1 MPSRPA
7 SGWFDRRFPALRH
20 RNFRLYWTCQLTSL
34 VGTWM
39 QSVAQA
45 WLLHRLDPAPF
56 ALGFLNFLQ
65 FLPVLLL
72 SVWAGVLADR
82 ADKRRLLLTTQTVAL
97 IQAVVMAAVV
107 TAGIVQPWMVYSLAL
122 VFGLFNAFDLPAR
135 QSYLVELTGKE
146 DLSNAIAL
154 NSAAFNG
161 ARIIGPAIAGV
172 LV

>member
-1 MPSRPA
+1 MPSA
-7 SGWFDRRFPALRH
+7 SAPGWIARRFPALRH

-56 ALGFLNFLQ
+56 ALGFLTFLQ

-82 ADKRRLLLTTQTVAL
+82 ADKRRLLLVTQSVAL
-97 IQAVVMAAVV
+97 VQAVLIA
-107 TAGIVQPWMVYSLAL
+107 AL
-122 VFGLFNAFDLPAR
+122 VP
-135 QSYLVELTGKE
+135 
-146 DLSNAIAL
+146 
-154 NSAAFNG
+154 
-161 ARIIGPAIAGV
+161 P
-172 LV
+172 